1 MYTNYLFLYVVYA
14 SIYCLKK
21 QMNKNM
27 VKVKMVCICYPKS
40 VTNGG
45 PSNANIQLGIKGER
59 K

>member
-1 MYTNYLFLYVVYA
+1 
-14 SIYCLKK
+14 
-21 QMNKNM
+21 MNKNM